1 MKPKFQYVA
10 FVFCVIFLAG
20 CANVAEHPP
29 KNVIIFV
36 ADGAGFNHFKAAD
49 YYECNR
55 TPCQSYEQFPV
66 RLAMST
72 YPAGSSYDANLAWH
86 SFNYVDKGVTDSAAA
101 ATAMAAGVKTRNKI
115 LGLDTNNLPVL
126 NLCERAKQLGKAA
139 GVITTVF
146 FDDATPAGFCIHNSA
161 RSNLN
166 QIADDML
173 DNSTLD
179 CIMGAGSPFYDSDG
193 RQAQNPNYKYIS
205 ETTWA
210 NLKNGSAG
218 DDANHWMLIQTRAE
232 FQALASGPTPARAF
246 GLVQV
251 YDTTQQKR
259 SGDVSAEPYKVPFTQ
274 TVPTLEEMTRAALN
288 VLDDEPNGFFVMIEG
303 GATDWA
309 SHDNQSGRLIEEM
322 NDFNRSV
329 EVVSKWVIQ
338 NSSWNETLVIVT
350 ADHETGHL
358 TGPGSGQTDK
368 GFVWNDIV
376 SNGPGKLPAMKW
388 HSKNHTNSL
397 VPFFAKG
404 RGAEQFI
411 KAVDDYDPVRGPYI
425 DNTDIAKVIFSLWLD

>member
-1 MKPKFQYVA
+1 
-10 FVFCVIFLAG
+10 
-20 CANVAEHPP
+20 
-29 KNVIIFV
+29 
-36 ADGAGFNHFKAAD
+36 
-49 YYECNR
+49 
-55 TPCQSYEQFPV
+55 
-66 RLAMST
+66 
-72 YPAGSSYDANLAWH
+72 
-86 SFNYVDKGVTDSAAA
+86 
-101 ATAMAAGVKTRNKI
+101 
-115 LGLDTNNLPVL
+115 
-126 NLCERAKQLGKAA
+126 
-139 GVITTVF
+139 
-146 FDDATPAGFCIHNSA
+146 
-161 RSNLN
+161 
-166 QIADDML
+166 
-173 DNSTLD
+173 
-179 CIMGAGSPFYDSDG
+179 
-193 RQAQNPNYKYIS
+193 
-205 ETTWA
+205 
-210 NLKNGSAG
+210 
-218 DDANHWMLIQTRAE
+218 
-232 FQALASGPTPARAF
+232 
-246 GLVQV
+246 
-251 YDTTQQKR
+251 
-259 SGDVSAEPYKVPFTQ
+259 
-274 TVPTLEEMTRAALN
+274 MTRAALN